1 MQMNLRGF
9 VPSEANVS
17 ELASFTR
24 LNQSSICPFWVEH
37 SMRVLESEDFVVLD
51 EIDAINLQALQ

>member
-1 MQMNLRGF
+1 MQMNLGGF

-17 ELASFTR
+17 ELASFPR
-24 LNQSSICPFWVEH
+24 LNQGSICPFWVEN
-37 SMRVLESEDFVVLD
+37 SMRVLEPEDFVVLD